1 MQKPYSRL
9 PAALCFTA
17 IGVLA
22 ACSPAATPTAAVLI
36 PTTAAAATAV
46 TQSTLPAVPEATA
59 TLEPMPTETS
69 APSATAADFPDPAG
83 YAWVEAAG
91 GLQKPTA
98 LVDPQDGSG
107 RLLILEQSGRIR
119 WIENSQVLEQ
129 PFLDIRAKIA
139 IGGSEQGLLGIAL
152 DPQYAEN
159 GTFYLDYTDLN
170 GNTVIA
176 RYQRGADP
184 LQAEAESEQV
194 LLTIA
199 QPYAN
204 HNGGQLAFGP
214 DGYLYIGMG
223 DGGSAGD
230 PHNNAQNPAQ
240 LLGKI
245 LRIAVRGEET
255 YSIPPDNPYAAGG
268 GAQEVWALGL
278 RNPWRFS
285 FDRQS
290 GDLYVADVGQNLYEE
305 LNLISAGQQRP
316 GLNFGWDYYEGQH
329 AYDERV
335 SLDPST
341 LVWPVFEYAH
351 DQGCSITGG
360 YVYRGTQLPEWNG
373 IFLFGDYCSGLVWGA
388 LQQADGAYRTQQLF
402 QIGGNLS
409 AFGQDAYG
417 EVYALDYLN
426 GQVLKL
432 APAP

>member
-9 PAALCFTA
+9 PAALCLTA
-17 IGVLA
+17 VGVLA
-22 ACSPAATPTAAVLI
+22 ACSPAAAVLI
-36 PTTAAAATAV
+36 PTTAATATAV
-46 TQSTLPAVPEATA
+46 TQSTLPAAPEATA
-59 TLEPMPTETS
+59 TLEPTPTETS
-69 APSATAADFPDPAG
+69 APSVVPAAADFPDPAG
-83 YAWVEAAG
+83 YAWVEVAG
-91 GLQKPTA
+91 GLQKPTTLA
-98 LVDPQDGSG
+98 DPQDGSG
-107 RLLILEQSGRIR
+107 RLLILEQGGRIR
-119 WIENSQVLEQ
+119 WIENGQVLEQ

-255 YSIPPDNPYAAGG
+255 YSIPPDNPYAGGG

-305 LNLISAGQQRP
+305 LNLISAGQQHP

-329 AYDERV
+329 PYDERV

-341 LVWPVFEYAH
+341 FVWPVFEYAH

-360 YVYRGTQLPEWNG
+360 TMYRGTQLPEWNG
-373 IFLFGDYCSGLVWGA
+373 IFLFGDYCSGLVWGT

-409 AFGQDAYG
+409 AFGQDAHG
-417 EVYALDYLN
+417 EVYVLDYLN